1 MPEEKTVIRVKNLYK
16 IFSLGEEKVRALN
29 GVDLEIKR
37 GEFVAIC
44 GTSGSGKSTLL
55 NMLSGLEKP
64 TKGEI
69 IVAGTHIEHMS
80 ENELVRFRREHV
92 GFIFQA
98 YDLIKSMDALENVAL
113 PLVFRGVDRQKR
125 NRQAKRMLKALG
137 IEKISGHMPSEMSGG
152 QQQRVGIARALVIH
166 PEIIFA
172 DEPTGNLDSATAKDV
187 LELMQRIVHDEK
199 QTLVMV
205 THDGYLASFAD
216 RIIRISDGKIVKGV
230 MIQKEEEW
238 K

>member
-1 MPEEKTVIRVKNLYK
+1 MAEEKTVIRVKNLYK
-16 IFSLGEEKVRALN
+16 IFSLGKEKVKALN
-29 GVDLEIKR
+29 GVDLEIKK

-69 IVAGTHIEHMS
+69 VVAGTHIEHMS

-98 YDLIKSMDALENVAL
+98 YNLIKSMDAVENVAL
-113 PLVFRGVDRQKR
+113 PLIFRGVRREKR
-125 NRQAKRMLKALG
+125 NRMAKEMLKALG
-137 IEKISGHMPSEMSGG
+137 VEKISGHMPSEMSGG

-187 LELMQRIVHDEK
+187 LELMQRIVHEEK

-216 RIIRISDGKIVKGV
+216 RIVRISDGRIVKSIKV
-230 MIQKEEEW
+230 ENEKEWE
-238 K
+238 